1 MNELNKAP
9 GGPGFVAAGRWPFW
23 PTPTLNPSSER
34 QKRQESFSA
43 FSQADLVFRIQP
55 RQVVGLRY
63 LCQLAGCRQ
72 TAIPSQKTNKEVR
85 DTTVSPLRYIVALR
99 RRFQSCLEEHFRAG
113 SGQSEHHVGKKSAE
127 ESTSCVEV
135 ERGVVGGG
143 ECIQTLI
150 NLRSSTSLVESS

>member
-1 MNELNKAP
+1 M
-9 GGPGFVAAGRWPFW
+9 AAGRWPFG
-23 PTPTLNPSSER
+23 PTPTLYPSSER

-63 LCQLAGCRQ
+63 LSPLAGCRQ
-72 TAIPSQKTNKEVR
+72 TAIPSQKKNKEVR

-113 SGQSEHHVGKKSAE
+113 SGQSGHHVGKKSAE

-143 ECIQTLI
+143 KCIQTLI
-150 NLRSSTSLVESS
+150 NLRSSTSLVESSKTPTA